1 LGVSD
6 EPMQLT
12 GSTLAPEGVAMI
24 ARESC
29 PVSLAPEALERM
41 AQGRAVVERHLA
53 AGKPVY
59 GMTTGLGA
67 RVVHR
72 LDEAALADFSRL
84 TVLGRSNAVGE
95 RLPRELV
102 RATMAVRLNGLL
114 LGGAGVQVAVARHLA
129 AALNAG
135 FHPVMPSIGSIGAG
149 DLCVLACMARA
160 LIGDGEAEV
169 GGAVLPAAEALSRAG
184 IEPLMLGP
192 KDGLSL
198 CNASAFS
205 AGLATLV
212 FHDARGLLE
221 QSQAAA
227 ALALEGFRASTSPLD
242 PRCIAAR
249 PAPGQDRAAAELLAL
264 LEGSDLL
271 EPGAARRLQDPLSL
285 RCVAQING
293 TAFAALDF
301 LRPAVDAELNG
312 TCDNPLVL
320 IEDGEILSTGNF
332 HTTALALALETLAQ
346 AFAHMAAASASRTTR
361 LMTGRLSELPDNL
374 SAQGSGRS
382 GFAPLSKVLESL
394 IQEIRHLALPAPQE
408 QRWGADGVED
418 DVNATPLSAKK
429 ARDLLARVRYVLAIE
444 CLVAAQAVD
453 LRDGIR
459 LGRGTARLHA
469 AIRAAVPALADDR
482 PHGPDVETLTAV
494 LDTYRL

>member
-1 LGVSD
+1 
-6 EPMQLT
+6 
-12 GSTLAPEGVAMI
+12 MI

-169 GGAVLPAAEALSRAG
+169 GGAVLPAAEALARAG
-184 IEPLMLGP
+184 IEPLTLGP

-249 PAPGQDRAAAELLAL
+249 PAPGQDRAA
-264 LEGSDLL
+264 
-271 EPGAARRLQDPLSL
+271 
-285 RCVAQING
+285 
-293 TAFAALDF
+293 
-301 LRPAVDAELNG
+301 
-312 TCDNPLVL
+312 
-320 IEDGEILSTGNF
+320 
-332 HTTALALALETLAQ
+332 
-346 AFAHMAAASASRTTR
+346 
-361 LMTGRLSELPDNL
+361 
-374 SAQGSGRS
+374 
-382 GFAPLSKVLESL
+382 
-394 IQEIRHLALPAPQE
+394 
-408 QRWGADGVED
+408 
-418 DVNATPLSAKK
+418 
-429 ARDLLARVRYVLAIE
+429 
-444 CLVAAQAVD
+444 
-453 LRDGIR
+453 
-459 LGRGTARLHA
+459 
-469 AIRAAVPALADDR
+469 
-482 PHGPDVETLTAV
+482 
-494 LDTYRL
+494 